1 MKRLASLAK
10 SIKVFSTEEIVQQLH
25 STPLFNNAN
34 NLAFYNGTI
43 NAIVT
48 DKAFMNIWI
57 DDKLIHKGFGV
68 FDSLNIINY
77 SAYLLD
83 KHLARFEQ
91 SAKYVGLALPHSLK
105 EIERILL
112 SLAAYTKKPNVAIRY
127 WCSRGPGSLDMA
139 TGVPLVL
146 T

>member
-1 MKRLASLAK
+1 MKHLASLAK
-10 SIKVFSTEEIVQQLH
+10 SIKVFTTEEITHQFH
-25 STPLFNNAN
+25 STPLFNNSN
-34 NLAFYNGTI
+34 NLAFYNGAI

-68 FDSLNIINY
+68 FDTLNIVNY

-91 SAKYVGLALPHSLK
+91 SAKYVGLVLPHSLK
-105 EIERILL
+105 EIEKILL
-112 SLAAYTKKPNVAIRY
+112 SLAAYTKKPNMAIRY
-127 WCSRGPGSLDMA
+127 WCSRGPGSLDIA
-139 TGVPLVL
+139 TGVLLSL